1 MLSEWIGS
9 LKRSRH
15 KIDRFRI
22 IVAQPVTIN
31 INPKNLQSNMTKELY
46 LSLPDHI
53 RCNLFI
59 NDLRRHELG
68 ILGFS
73 IDVERVKKRLAR
85 VIRPK
90 RK

>member
-1 MLSEWIGS
+1 
-9 LKRSRH
+9 
-15 KIDRFRI
+15 
-22 IVAQPVTIN
+22 
-31 INPKNLQSNMTKELY
+31 MTKELY
-46 LSLPDHI
+46 LALPDHI

-68 ILGFS
+68 ILGYP
-73 IDVERVKKRLAR
+73 IDVEKVKKRLAR